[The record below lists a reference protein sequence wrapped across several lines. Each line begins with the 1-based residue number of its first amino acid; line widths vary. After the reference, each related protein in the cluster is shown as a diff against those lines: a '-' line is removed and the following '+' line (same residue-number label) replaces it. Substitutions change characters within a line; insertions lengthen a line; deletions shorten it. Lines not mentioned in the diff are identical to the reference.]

1 MQLDHFFQH
10 FANGLY
16 LGSLYALIAIGY
28 TMVYGIL
35 RLINFAHGELLI
47 VGAFFAYYGI
57 LIFSMPWWLSFIVA
71 VLMGALVGMSLER
84 IAYRPLRERNAP
96 RISLLVSA
104 IGASFFLQNIGLVI
118 IGGRHKSFY
127 RPPFFARTVQ
137 IGEVSVMNLL
147 FVLPVITVI
156 ILGIVFFLVYRTKTG
171 MAMRALA
178 KDYPTARLMGININR
193 IIAITFA
200 LGSGLAA
207 IGGIMY
213 GLRYPA
219 IHPLAGVLPGIKC
232 FIAAVFGGIGN
243 IPGAVLGGL
252 ILGMLEIMG
261 IAFFPHLS
269 GYRDAIAFVVLLLVL
284 TIRPTGLLGEQV
296 VEKV

>member
-1 MQLDHFFQH
+1 MSLTHFFQH
-10 FANGLY
+10 FTNAIY

-47 VGAFFAYYGI
+47 VGAFIAYYGI
-57 LIFSMPWWLSFIVA
+57 LIFHLPWWLSFLVA
-71 VLMGALVGMSLER
+71 IALGAFVGVSLDR
-84 IAYRPLRERNAP
+84 IAYRPLRQRDAP

-118 IGGRHKSFY
+118 IGGRHKAFY
-127 RPPFFARTVQ
+127 RPPFFAQTTQ
-137 IGEVSVMNLL
+137 LGEVSVMNFL
-147 FVLPVITVI
+147 FVIPLVTLL
-156 ILGIVFFLVYRTKTG
+156 ILGGVFFLVYRTKTG

-193 IIAITFA
+193 MIAYTFA
-200 LGSGLAA
+200 LGSALAA

-213 GLRYPA
+213 AMRYPA

-232 FIAAVFGGIGN
+232 FIAAVVGGIGN
-243 IPGAVLGGL
+243 VPGAVIGGF
-252 ILGMLEIMG
+252 ILGFLEIMG
-261 IAFFPHLS
+261 IAFFPHLA
-269 GYRDAIAFVVLLLVL
+269 GYRDAIAFIVLLLIL
-284 TIRPTGLLGEQV
+284 SFKPTGLMGEQV

>member
-1 MQLDHFFQH
+1 MTLTHFFQH
-10 FANGLY
+10 LANGVY

-47 VGAFFAYYGI
+47 VGAFIAYYGI
-57 LIFSMPWWLSFIVA
+57 LIFHLPWWFSFIIA
-71 VLMGALVGMSLER
+71 IALGALVGMSLER
-84 IAYRPLRERNAP
+84 VAYRPLRERGAP

-104 IGASFFLQNIGLVI
+104 IGASFFLQNLGLVI

-127 RPPFFARTVQ
+127 RPPFFAQTVQ
-137 IGEVSVMNLL
+137 LGDVTVMNFL
-147 FVLPVITVI
+147 FVLPIITII
-156 ILGIVFFLVYRTKTG
+156 ILGIVFFLVYRSKTG

-193 IIAITFA
+193 IIAYTFA
-200 LGSGLAA
+200 LGSALAA

-213 GLRYPA
+213 ALRYPA
-219 IHPLAGVLPGIKC
+219 IHPLAGVLPGLKC
-232 FIAAVFGGIGN
+232 FIAAVVGGIGN
-243 IPGAVLGGL
+243 VPGAVLGGFL
-252 ILGMLEIMG
+252 LGMLEIMG
-261 IAFFPHLS
+261 IAFFPHLA
-269 GYRDAIAFVVLLLVL
+269 GYRDAIAFIVLIIILSFK
-284 TIRPTGLLGEQV
+284 PTGLLGEQV